1 MRPYQVTGRMA
12 TVKNRSA
19 ILAQITERLA
29 NAEKILIATHI
40 RPDGDAVGSI
50 LGLGRAL
57 TLAGKTV
64 GMVMAD
70 PVPPSFHHLEGYRDI
85 RRKAKDT
92 YDTYIIVD
100 AADIQRIGGVF
111 GEHLPDL
118 QFDHHI
124 TNPGY
129 AKINYVDPEAVATA
143 AILADVLEPLGFSI
157 DQTAANAL
165 LTGIITDTI
174 GFRTSN
180 MTPQALRSAANLM
193 EKGADLPELYYQGLV
208 QRSFS
213 AARYWGMGL
222 SSLQKK
228 DRIIWATLTQADRV
242 AVGYNGN
249 DDADLT
255 NMLSSIT
262 ESDVAVLFIEQKQ
275 GQVKVSWRAQ
285 PGFDISNI
293 AVKFGGG
300 GHPAAAGAD
309 VTGSLAEVQTQ
320 VLAATEAYLEKN
332 GSAKS

>member
-1 MRPYQVTGRMA
+1 MKDSP
-12 TVKNRSA
+12 A
-19 ILAQITERLA
+19 ILAQIKARLEQSENVA
-29 NAEKILIATHI
+29 IATHI

-57 TLAGKTV
+57 SLAGKKV
-64 GMVMAD
+64 AMVMSD
-70 PVPPSFHHLEGYRDI
+70 PVPSSFHHLEGCRAIKRALKND
-85 RRKAKDT
+85 

-100 AADIQRIGGVF
+100 CADFQRIGGVF
-111 GEHLPDL
+111 QDHLPDI
-118 QFDHHI
+118 QIDHHI

-129 AKINYVDPEAVATA
+129 AKINYVDPDAVATA
-143 AILADVLEPLGFSI
+143 EILANILEPVGLSI
-157 DQTAANAL
+157 DLDVASAL

-180 MTPQALRSAANLM
+180 MTPQALRSAAALM
-193 EKGADLPELYYQGLV
+193 EEGADLPRLYYEGLI
-208 QRSFS
+208 QRTFS

-228 DRIIWATLTQADRV
+228 GRIIWATLTQADRV

-285 PGFDISNI
+285 PGLNISEI

-309 VTGSLAEVQTQ
+309 VTGTLEEVQAQ
-320 VLAATEAYLEKN
+320 VLAATEAYLQTN
-332 GSAKS
+332 GSKSH

>member
-1 MRPYQVTGRMA
+1 MTARNDA
-12 TVKNRSA
+12 DL
-19 ILAQITERLA
+19 LAQIKERLA
-29 NAEKILIATHI
+29 AAQKVLISTHV

-57 TLAGKTV
+57 ALAGKTV

-70 PVPPSFHHLEGYRDI
+70 PVPGSFHHLAGFKDI
-85 RRKAKDT
+85 KQKAKGEF
-92 YDTYIIVD
+92 DTYIVVD

-111 GEHLPDL
+111 GDRQPDL

-143 AILADVLEPLGFSI
+143 ALLADVLEPLGFTI
-157 DQTAANAL
+157 DKTAACAL

-180 MTPQALRSAANLM
+180 MTPQALRSAATLM

-213 AARYWGMGL
+213 AARYWGTGL

-228 DRIIWATLTQADRV
+228 DRIIWATLTQADRTL
-242 AVGYNGN
+242 VGYNGN

-262 ESDVAVLFIEQKQ
+262 ESDIAVLFIEQKQ

-285 PGFDISNI
+285 PGLDISKI
-293 AVKFGGG
+293 AVEFGGG

-309 VTGSLAEVQTQ
+309 LAGSLEEVQTR
-320 VLAATEAYLEKN
+320 VLAATEAYLKTN
-332 GSAKS
+332 GSETN